1 LLKTPLEGGHFDI
14 STAGPKKRWHPL
26 ALMSGRLCIVVT
38 EASYPR
44 VNTRK
49 VAELRLALRSERDI
63 TNSSTRR
70 IWSHLDT
77 QM

>member
-1 LLKTPLEGGHFDI
+1 
-14 STAGPKKRWHPL
+14 
-26 ALMSGRLCIVVT
+26 MSGRLRIVVT

-77 QM
+77 QI